1 MLNLAK
7 AERKAARLV
16 NNLDVDDLLYDQID
30 ALRGYVAE
38 LSSGLGKNAGRHLG
52 RARAYALDTAHDAED
67 VMKDN
72 LAASLVLAVGVAAL
86 SSATSFAA
94 AASSF
99 RPSARA

>member
-16 NNLDVDDLLYDQID
+16 NSIDVDDLYDQID

-38 LSSGLGKNAGRHLG
+38 LSSGLGKKAGRHFD
-52 RARAYALDTAHDAED
+52 RARAYASDTAHDAEE

-72 LAASLVLAVGVAAL
+72 LAASLVLAVGLGVL
-86 SSATSFAA
+86 VGYFIRRGSE
-94 AASSF
+94 
-99 RPSARA
+99 

>member
-16 NNLDVDDLLYDQID
+16 NNLDVDDLYDQID

-72 LAASLVLAVGVAAL
+72 LAASLVLAVGLGVL
-86 SSATSFAA
+86 VGYFIRRGSE
-94 AASSF
+94 
-99 RPSARA
+99 